1 MQEWSP
7 FMPLICMFSGEYRA
21 LQRSLSDSSQKEG
34 FEPIRGVRRE
44 GFQEHPVHHFQ
55 PPCATPPL
63 VEFLC
68 PSTSGPFERTWNKDQ
83 PSSLYEGLYCRA
95 LEFRRLLKQE
105 GEAPQPSLV
114 TCIPAGKGGAQSST
128 NPELQPSRSLWGG
141 QKFPYKWYSTENK
154 SRQTALW

>member
-34 FEPIRGVRRE
+34 FEPIRVRRE
-44 GFQEHPVHHFQ
+44 GFQERPVRCFQ

-83 PSSLYEGLYCRA
+83 PSSLYEGLYCHA

-105 GEAPQPSLV
+105 GESPQPTLV
-114 TCIPAGKGGAQSST
+114 TLHSWWHFLCPQEGGTLESSPWVLWAPSPCKDCSDMLSWTKGT
-128 NPELQPSRSLWGG
+128 FL
-141 QKFPYKWYSTENK
+141 
-154 SRQTALW
+154 